1 MPRPADLAAGLA
13 ALDAASRRRR
23 RPLAT
28 TPQGP
33 HLTVDGRDYLAFAS
47 NDYLGL
53 ASHPAL
59 VAALQDGAARFGAG
73 AGASHLVSGHLA
85 PHDAAETALAAFLGR
100 EAALLFSSGYQANVG
115 VIGALVGRGDA
126 VFADRLAHASLLDGC
141 RLSGADFQRFRH
153 NDLADL
159 ERRLA
164 ASTAPARLIA
174 VDAVYSMDGDEAP
187 LAALLA
193 LAERFDA
200 WLYVDDAHG
209 FGVLGPQ
216 GRGTLAAHGVAP
228 HPRLVQLATFGKAA
242 GLAGAAVAA
251 DALVIDWLV
260 NTARTAIF
268 TTAMPPALAHALTA
282 MLALVEPADAARARL
297 AGHVA
302 TLRAGCAAAGLQ
314 LLPSRTAIQ
323 PVLIGSDADAV
334 AASLALREAGLWVPA
349 IRPPTVPPGTA
360 RLRVS
365 LSAAHTETD
374 VAQLAAQLSQIMTKR

>member
-13 ALDAASRRRR
+13 ALDATSRRRR
-23 RPLAT
+23 RPLVT

-59 VAALQDGAARFGAG
+59 VAALQEGAARFGAG

-85 PHDAAETALAAFLGR
+85 PHDDAETALAAFLGR

-282 MLALVEPADAARARL
+282 MLALVEPADAARDRL

-323 PVLIGSDADAV
+323 PILIGSDADAV

-374 VAQLAAQLSQIMTKR
+374 VAQLAAQLSQIMTER

>member
-23 RPLAT
+23 RPLVT

-59 VAALQDGAARFGAG
+59 VAALQEGAARFGAG

-141 RLSGADFQRFRH
+141 LLSRAEFQRFRH

-164 ASTAPARLIA
+164 ASTAPAKLIA

-216 GRGTLAAHGVAP
+216 GRGTLATHGVAP

-251 DALVIDWLV
+251 DAQVIDWLV

-302 TLRAGCAAAGLQ
+302 TLRAGCATAGLQ

-323 PVLIGSDADAV
+323 PVLIGNDADAV

>member
-13 ALDAASRRRR
+13 ALDATSRRRR
-23 RPLAT
+23 RPLVT

-59 VAALQDGAARFGAG
+59 VAALQEGAARFGAG

-141 RLSGADFQRFRH
+141 LLSRAEFQRFRH

-164 ASTAPARLIA
+164 ASTAPAKLIA

-216 GRGTLAAHGVAP
+216 GRGTLATHGVAP

>member
-13 ALDAASRRRR
+13 ALDATSRRRR
-23 RPLAT
+23 RPLVT

-59 VAALQDGAARFGAG
+59 VAALQEGAARFGAG

-141 RLSGADFQRFRH
+141 LLSRAEFQRFRH

-216 GRGTLAAHGVAP
+216 GRGTLATHGVAP

-251 DALVIDWLV
+251 DAQVIDWLV